1 MEVCCVNQIVLFLPS
16 FPVYILYILL
26 MKSPITSIGFYFNL
40 MIKTIGLH
48 RYLVKYIYSTLSHV
62 LAFHCSCLFVF
73 SQSFSSAVPP
83 VSYSSL
89 CGEACAV
96 VPILHL
102 YKTGQNS
109 SAQRHLVNS
118 KPFTVCFFPFYVFFF
133 SFKKH
138 VKSIQRKVWLTTD
151 NSNDEMYRG

>member
-1 MEVCCVNQIVLFLPS
+1 MEVCCVNQIILFLPS
-16 FPVYILYILL
+16 FLPVYILYILL

-62 LAFHCSCLFVF
+62 LAFNCSCFFFFLLF
-73 SQSFSSAVPP
+73 SRSP

-89 CGEACAV
+89 CREACAV

-109 SAQRHLVNS
+109 SAQRHLFNS
-118 KPFTVCFFPFYVFFF
+118 KPFTVCFFFHFLFFF
-133 SFKKH
+133 PLRS
-138 VKSIQRKVWLTTD
+138 
-151 NSNDEMYRG
+151 M